1 MNDSFSPEIRDPI
14 LEIWSQLVT
23 GEDACKPGV
32 NKHLSRLTR
41 STQTHTRICDV
52 YIYKTVHLSHVVSW

>member
-41 STQTHTRICDV
+41 STKTHTRIC
-52 YIYKTVHLSHVVSW
+52 